1 MDKLYVIKVASHR
14 GFINEIRDVSK
25 RQNMAKYAYYT
36 FFSYKHNIKKIKTFF
51 FCRGSRFGIQGLKPD
66 PDPEKFEYRIRIH
79 IQAKNIYS

>member
-1 MDKLYVIKVASHR
+1 MKLEMFQNDKIW
-14 GFINEIRDVSK
+14 
-25 RQNMAKYAYYT
+25 QNMHIIH

-51 FCRGSRFGIQGLKPD
+51 FCRGSRFGIKGLKPD